1 MERRALEK
9 MYSFSRSQRQ
19 SESFVKSRL
28 VAIRTNC
35 AETTFWH
42 FRSIRPKFIKGKCVR
57 LDVYFAMLE
66 YPIAVLAVQSPLW
79 H

>member
-1 MERRALEK
+1 
-9 MYSFSRSQRQ
+9 
-19 SESFVKSRL
+19 
-28 VAIRTNC
+28 VAIRANC